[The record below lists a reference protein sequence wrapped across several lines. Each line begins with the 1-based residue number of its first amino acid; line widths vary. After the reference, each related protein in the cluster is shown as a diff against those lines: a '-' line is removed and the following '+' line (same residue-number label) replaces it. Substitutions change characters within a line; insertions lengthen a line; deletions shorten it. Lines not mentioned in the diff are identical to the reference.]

1 MPLPSSCSPPTTPSS
16 RAGSGGWGT
25 MTIPRTRPPRGGAP
39 DPGPNFAPPQDGHIR
54 ELLAALPARLREPF
68 LLHYYA
74 GFGVREIAAQLK
86 KPEGTIKA
94 DLYHARAK
102 LKEAIRQATSTGPM
116 PAQRPRAASQ
126 PGGAGRA
133 SLGKK
138 PSLGKGGKV
147 DAS

>member
-1 MPLPSSCSPPTTPSS
+1 V
-16 RAGSGGWGT
+16 
-25 MTIPRTRPPRGGAP
+25 
-39 DPGPNFAPPQDGHIR
+39 HIR

-102 LKEAIRQATSTGPM
+102 LKEALAKQATGPM
-116 PAQRPRAASQ
+116 PIQRPADANGTQ
-126 PGGAGRA
+126 DETGR
-133 SLGKK
+133 GERR
-138 PSLGKGGKV
+138 GRGTT

>member
-1 MPLPSSCSPPTTPSS
+1 VAGTDPEPYFDPL
-16 RAGSGGWGT
+16 
-25 MTIPRTRPPRGGAP
+25 
-39 DPGPNFAPPQDGHIR
+39 QDVHIR

-102 LKEAIRQATSTGPM
+102 LKEALAEREARRATGPM
-116 PAQRPRAASQ
+116 PIQGRGNAAGT
-126 PGGAGRA
+126 PGSEGRGKRRG
-133 SLGKK
+133 LGRT
-138 PSLGKGGKV
+138 